1 MCLVGH
7 KRVQRGRR
15 YIWGSWCCLF
25 HLIGVRMYLL
35 PVSTGTY
42 AHTTEELYIL
52 YMCMHTQTIP
62 RDLFLISKFHCSHIV
77 FLWGRRGNF
86 NSLLVPSSPFPPH
99 SFKQSLPVQ
108 CTVTSSACTVLCQW
122 NSLILRLS
130 VSPSSSSTPPP
141 PPPSS
146 AVCREHWLF
155 YSRTWMRASN
165 RGKRQH
171 CYFHKICGSDII
183 ADTSCFY
190 MFLRSPQWF
199 CIKVYSTSHFSC
211 ATGPPQLHAGEITRG
226 KGWYACSTNLKKK
239 KN

>member
-1 MCLVGH
+1 MLSFSPHRCENVLTPREYWDIRAHNRRALHTIHVH
-7 KRVQRGRR
+7 AHPNYSKRPF
-15 YIWGSWCCLF
+15 LN
-25 HLIGVRMYLL
+25 L
-35 PVSTGTY
+35 PVS
-42 AHTTEELYIL
+42 
-52 YMCMHTQTIP
+52 
-62 RDLFLISKFHCSHIV
+62 LFSYRV

-155 YSRTWMRASN
+155 YSRTWTRASN

-183 ADTSCFY
+183 PDTSCFY

-211 ATGPPQLHAGEITRG
+211 ATGPLQLHAAEITRG
-226 KGWYACSTNLKKK
+226 VHIFLKKI
-239 KN
+239 NA